1 MKKIVVFDF
10 DGTITTGISHYIYC
24 AHIIADSLE
33 PPYADAFLEEVNNSF
48 NGKIP
53 FIGEDGWDLLNR
65 ISRKYSDRNLFEHSF
80 HQTRRHMLLNINK
93 GDLSEDVI
101 SLLKDVHSLCT
112 TALASNSPEE
122 YVKGYLDK
130 LDLEKHFDYVRFS
143 AKKPEGLIDLVFSIS
158 MGTDPGDLKVLSV
171 GDHYVNDI
179 QPALR
184 MKWDTAFINPFHLDS
199 RGSTVSG
206 QSISDLSEWIVSWCK
221 M

>member
-24 AHIIADSLE
+24 ASIIAGSLE
-33 PPYADAFLEEVNNSF
+33 PPYANAFLEEVNNSF

-65 ISRKYSDRNLFEHSF
+65 ISMKYSDRKLFENAF
-80 HQTRRHMLLNINK
+80 HQTRKHMLLNIHN
-93 GDLSEDVI
+93 GDLSENVI
-101 SLLKDVHSLCT
+101 NLLKEVHSLST

-122 YVKGYLDK
+122 YVKGYLDR
-130 LDLEKHFDYVRFS
+130 LDLEKHFDYIRFS
-143 AKKPEGLIDLVFSIS
+143 AKKPDGLIDLVSSIS
-158 MGTDPGDLKVLSV
+158 GGMNPADLKVLSI

-179 QPALR
+179 QPALM

>member
-24 AHIIADSLE
+24 ANIIADNLE
-33 PPYADAFLEEVNNSF
+33 PPDANAFLDEVDNSF
-48 NGKIP
+48 SGKKP

-65 ISRKYSDRNLFEHSF
+65 ISRKYSDRNLFEPSF
-80 HQTRRHMLLNINK
+80 HQTRRHMLLNIHK
-93 GDLSEDVI
+93 GDLSENVI

-130 LDLEKHFDYVRFS
+130 LDLEKHFDYIRFS

-158 MGTDPGDLKVLSV
+158 GRMDPADLKVLSV

-179 QPALR
+179 QPALM
-184 MKWDTAFINPFHLDS
+184 MKWDTAFINPFQLDS

-206 QSISDLSEWIVSWCK
+206 QSITELSEWIVSWCK

>member
-24 AHIIADSLE
+24 ANIIADNLE
-33 PPYADAFLEEVNNSF
+33 PPYANAFLDEVNNSF
-48 NGKIP
+48 SGKKP

-65 ISRKYSDRNLFEHSF
+65 ISRKYSDRNLFEPSF
-80 HQTRRHMLLNINK
+80 HQTRRHMLLNIHK
-93 GDLSEDVI
+93 GDLSENVI

>member
-1 MKKIVVFDF
+1 VKKIVVFDF

-24 AHIIADSLE
+24 ANIIADNLE
-33 PPYADAFLEEVNNSF
+33 PPYADAFLDEVNNSF
-48 NGKIP
+48 SGKKP

-80 HQTRRHMLLNINK
+80 HQTRRHMLLNIHK
-93 GDLSEDVI
+93 GDISENVI

-158 MGTDPGDLKVLSV
+158 GGMDPADLKVLSV

>member
-24 AHIIADSLE
+24 TNIIADNLE
-33 PPYADAFLEEVNNSF
+33 PPDANAFLDEVDNSF
-48 NGKIP
+48 SGKKP

-80 HQTRRHMLLNINK
+80 HQTRRHMLLNIHK
-93 GDLSEDVI
+93 GDLSENVI